1 MNSLIVASGVS
12 QQGVTMSS
20 NDLLVYVND
29 ARKWLGEPVV
39 ANRHFLSRIEDEL
52 EGELPP
58 RKSFTHPNN
67 GASVSYY
74 DLTEDQCKLVAMRES
89 KAVRRRVLAKLK
101 ELESRQLV
109 TIPQSYAEALLEAG
123 RLAKITEEQAAQ
135 LAIAAPKAEFVD
147 KYVEATGLKGFR
159 QVAKLLKANE
169 ARFREFLIDKK
180 IMYRLSGEWMA
191 YQNHI
196 DAGRFDV
203 KTGSSDSGHAFNQ
216 TKFTPKGVNWIAG
229 LWAQHNLQEADH
241 GEDEAKAA
249 DLASQALH
257 NMRQI
262 IADRPR
268 AAQ

>member
-1 MNSLIVASGVS
+1 MNDLIVASSNGA
-12 QQGVTMSS
+12 VTMSS
-20 NDLLVYVND
+20 IDLREVINSARVANGEGRVRNDQLLV
-29 ARKWLGEPVV
+29 
-39 ANRHFLSRIEDEL
+39 RIEDEL
-52 EGELPP
+52 DGELGEC
-58 RKSFTHPNN
+58 KLFAHPQS
-67 GASVSYY
+67 GAEMRYY

-101 ELESRQLV
+101 ELESRQQV

-135 LAIAAPKAEFVD
+135 LAIAAPKVEFVD

-180 IMYRLSGEWMA
+180 IMYRLGCEWHA

-229 LWAQHNLQEADH
+229 LWAQYNLQEVA
-241 GEDEAKAA
+241 
-249 DLASQALH
+249 
-257 NMRQI
+257 
-262 IADRPR
+262 
-268 AAQ
+268 